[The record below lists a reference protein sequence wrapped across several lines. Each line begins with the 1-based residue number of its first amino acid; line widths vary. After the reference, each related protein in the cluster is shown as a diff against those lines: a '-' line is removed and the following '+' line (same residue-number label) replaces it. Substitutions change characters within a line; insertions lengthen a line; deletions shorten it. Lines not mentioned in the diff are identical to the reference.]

1 MLRGGTREEA
11 GRGGRGGVNKER
23 VKRRGEKK
31 KVIEEGGPRARTE
44 HWKTRR
50 DRFIKVMADYFNI
63 PMGVRARSIR
73 CLVQFNN
80 PRLDARSFSSERCH
94 HYSGFSPRLGVS
106 RRRVKNK
113 YGPGRDLG
121 ERVCAV

>member
-63 PMGVRARSIR
+63 PMGVRARAPFVVSCNSIIR
-73 CLVQFNN
+73 
-80 PRLDARSFSSERCH
+80 A
-94 HYSGFSPRLGVS
+94 
-106 RRRVKNK
+106 
-113 YGPGRDLG
+113 
-121 ERVCAV
+121 